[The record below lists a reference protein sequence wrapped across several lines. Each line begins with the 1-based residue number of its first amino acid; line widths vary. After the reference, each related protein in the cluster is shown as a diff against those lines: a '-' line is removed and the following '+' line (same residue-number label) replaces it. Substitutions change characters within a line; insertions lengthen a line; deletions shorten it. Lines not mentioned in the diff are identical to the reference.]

1 MLEMAILLIFPAAM
15 IFAAISDI
23 ASMTISNWVSLGL
36 IAAFAL
42 VAVMTGM
49 EFSILKDH
57 LLAGGVVFLVG
68 FACFAMGWIG
78 GGDVKLCAV
87 TALWLG
93 WDLLFP
99 YLFYVCI
106 FGGVLTFF
114 LILLNKCV
122 PKLPGFLARRAWFS
136 RLHALEDGVP
146 YGIALAG
153 AALVIYPQSVW
164 FSLAAL

>member
-15 IFAAISDI
+15 IFSAISDI
-23 ASMTISNWVSLGL
+23 ASMTISNWVSVAL

-49 EFSILKDH
+49 DLSLLKNH
-57 LLAGGVVFLVG
+57 LLAGGVVLLVG

-106 FGGVLTFF
+106 FGGVLT
-114 LILLNKCV
+114 LCLLLFNKLV
-122 PKLPGFLARRAWFS
+122 PVLPGFLSRRAWLT

-146 YGIALAG
+146 YGIALAA